1 MTVDIVAIA
10 CGIRVN
16 GRDCFVDFN
25 PSFLMI
31 GKYDVI
37 KYLQCSE
44 NLIKIVMRNLS
55 ALHLLQ
61 CVVRRRYLYDLCI
74 ESSTFISIKVE
85 VSRS

>member
-10 CGIRVN
+10 CRIRVN

-37 KYLQCSE
+37 KYVQ
-44 NLIKIVMRNLS
+44 NAQKFN
-55 ALHLLQ
+55 
-61 CVVRRRYLYDLCI
+61 
-74 ESSTFISIKVE
+74 
-85 VSRS
+85 